1 MSEVFL
7 SIFTLYYIHVIS
19 NSSALCALVVVA
31 MLTMSCIMSRFAATS
46 MYDALGFFYNKKFRW
61 LPPLLS

>member
-1 MSEVFL
+1 MSEVFFL

-31 MLTMSCIMSRFAATS
+31 MLTISCIMSRFAATR
-46 MYDALGFFYNKKFRW
+46 FFYNKKFRW